1 MSLAGLFE
9 PGRRPGL
16 RRRAKEEA
24 ASGSFSSP
32 ATVDLRKE
40 QQVKIDTLETVNGP
54 NGIEVDGCGNEDL
67 EETWRQMREVV
78 DEIEQ
83 NYSLGEIPEDDWKI
97 YVEYCAA
104 LGEPVSERDLLR
116 KKHPELYPEE
126 IDFMLSPMSDG
137 ECPF

>member
-1 MSLAGLFE
+1 MN
-9 PGRRPGL
+9 
-16 RRRAKEEA
+16 
-24 ASGSFSSP
+24 
-32 ATVDLRKE
+32 T
-40 QQVKIDTLETVNGP
+40 DTLETVNGP

-83 NYSLGEIPEDDWKI
+83 NYSLDEIPEDDWKI

-116 KKHPELYPEE
+116 KKHPELYPEK
-126 IDFMLSPMSDG
+126 IDFMLSPRNDS